1 MRIQE
6 LSIKG
11 FRGQNIT
18 VTPNGNSVLIEGPNG
33 KGKSTVLEAISYA
46 VSGAIPGKK
55 ILDNDALLTMCGPE
69 GGFDIELSDDAQG
82 KVRRSF
88 TGTRAVVRANF
99 GDRSTSAVNSD
110 HERAIEDRFGNCV
123 SPLLFD
129 TKRIIDMPPNEL
141 RNLVLRLCH
150 DAAPESQWTYRMV
163 VDFLFDKLP
172 RLKNENVVPED
183 NNTGIGKPAFDALTF
198 LDVLARIF
206 ADATTECRREV
217 RELNTILNAEAPID
231 RPDPEEVRKMQD
243 VLATKEAEMI
253 DLQRA
258 FGALNERKRQIEAG
272 NEAATNQYRYSEQY
286 IGQARAAVVSAQ
298 ATVDRYTASL
308 ATAKIDLAGI
318 IAQNPH
324 REVPEVSTGA
334 SDLFGDSHAGSTG
347 VEFTEPE
354 PVPEQD
360 YDATIKARESQLAS
374 LIADWDNICEGQ
386 RDLQT
391 RLIELNGEIRAQE
404 SRMDKYRNGK
414 CPECGQDVAGI
425 VAEVKD
431 TLADMIGRRANLTSL
446 VNSANTTCVQRQGEV
461 AAARGAIARLTAN
474 KAEHDKRHADWVNR
488 RERAI
493 SEAANRINMWES
505 SKRLKEQ
512 EIDSLTDAVN
522 RFRDTLAEAQ
532 ATLETALANQKHA
545 DAISIQE
552 VPEQLTREIAA
563 LDADMAERTGWI
575 EAYRI
580 DLDAKLGAITALA
593 EFNRRQAEAETQ
605 KQNVQ
610 NRQKILTD
618 AADLIPELLN
628 LIVRQMVAPL
638 VDQVNAFI
646 PPHLGRFAV
655 LFQPSFSVGII
666 RPSFNAS
673 TGETVEHFTALRALS
688 TAEACIVIVLI
699 QRALIA
705 LSGSRFPVILLDN
718 IEVMDALNW
727 SMFQSFVQTNRANMQ
742 VIAAGRRSFESG
754 GNLVVTTI

>member
-46 VSGAIPGKK
+46 VSGTIPGKK
-55 ILDNDALLTMCGPE
+55 ILDNDTLLTMCGPE

-82 KVRRSF
+82 KARRSF
-88 TGTRAVVRANF
+88 TGTRAIVRANF

-298 ATVDRYTASL
+298 VTVDRYTASL
-308 ATAKIDLAGI
+308 ATAKVDLAGI

-324 REVPEVSTGA
+324 REVPEASTGA
-334 SDLFGDSHAGSTG
+334 PDLFGNSHADSTG

-354 PVPEQD
+354 PVPERD
-360 YDATIKARESQLAS
+360 FDAAIKAQEAES
-374 LIADWDNICEGQ
+374 
-386 RDLQT
+386 T
-391 RLIELNGEIRAQE
+391 RLSELWDRATAEQAAAATELARIDAEINVQKERAE
-404 SRMDKYRNGK
+404 RFKTNT
-414 CPECGQDVAGI
+414 CPECGQPIHGVLQSIG
-425 VAEVKD
+425 D
-431 TLADMIGRRANLTSL
+431 TLSKLTKTRVEAFAASVGASSVVMDIRQATAQASAALAD
-446 VNSANTTCVQRQGEV
+446 VVSARNEY
-461 AAARGAIARLTAN
+461 N
-474 KAEHDKRHADWVNR
+474 KRHADWVNR

-493 SEAANRINMWES
+493 SEAANRINTWES

-512 EIDSLTDAVN
+512 EIDSLSDAVN
-522 RFRDTLAEAQ
+522 RFRNTLAEAQ

-552 VPEQLTREIAA
+552 VPEELTREIAT

-655 LFQPSFSVGII
+655 LFQPSFSVGIV

-727 SMFQSFVQTNRANMQ
+727 SMFQSFVQTNKANMQ

>member
-1 MRIQE
+1 MRIDA

-11 FRGQNIT
+11 FRGQN
-18 VTPNGNSVLIEGPNG
+18 VTIEPHGDSVLLEGPNG
-33 KGKSTVLEAISYA
+33 CGKSTILEAISYA
-46 VSGAIPGKK
+46 VSGIIPGKK
-55 ILDNDALLTMCGPE
+55 TLDNDALLTMCGPE
-69 GGFDIELSDDAQG
+69 GQFDVELSDDAQG
-82 KVRRSF
+82 KIRRSF
-88 TGTRAVVRANF
+88 TGTRAIVRANF
-99 GDRSTSAVNSD
+99 GARSTSAVNSD
-110 HERAIEDRFGNCV
+110 HERAIEDRFGNSV

-163 VDFLFDKLP
+163 VDFLFDKMP
-172 RLKNENVVPED
+172 KLKRENVVPEES
-183 NNTGIGKPAFDALTF
+183 TGIGKPVFDALAF
-198 LDVLARIF
+198 LDALARIF

-231 RPDPEEVRKMQD
+231 RPDPEEVRKIQE
-243 VLATKEAEMI
+243 VLAAKEAEMV

-272 NEAATNQYRYSEQY
+272 NEAATNQYRYSEAY
-286 IGQARAAVVSAQ
+286 IGQARAAVESAR
-298 ATVDRYTASL
+298 ATVDRYKASL
-308 ATAKIDLAGI
+308 AIAKVDLAGI

-324 REVPEVSTGA
+324 KEVPDAGTGVP
-334 SDLFGDSHAGSTG
+334 DLFGGSPVGSTG

-354 PVPEQD
+354 PVPAQD
-360 YDATIKARESQLAS
+360 FDAAIKARELQLANLNTS
-374 LIADWDNICEGQ
+374 WDNVCAEQ

-414 CPECGQDVAGI
+414 CPECGQDAAGI
-425 VAEVKD
+425 VAQVKD
-431 TLADMIGRRANLTSL
+431 TLADMIDRRANLTNL
-446 VNSANTTCVQRQGEV
+446 VSMANETSTKLQGEV
-461 AAARGAIARLTAN
+461 AAAKAAIAALTVN
-474 KAEHDKRHADWVNR
+474 KSEHDKRHADWINR
-488 RERAI
+488 RERAV
-493 SEAANRINMWES
+493 SEAANRIRTWDS
-505 SKRLKEQ
+505 SKQLKEQ
-512 EIDSLTDAVN
+512 EVASLSDALI
-522 RFRDTLAEAQ
+522 RFQNTLAEAE
-532 ATLETALANQKHA
+532 ASLETALANQKHA
-545 DAISIQE
+545 DAVSIQE
-552 VPEQLTREIAA
+552 VPEELVRQIAK
-563 LDADMAERTGWI
+563 LDVDMAERTGLI
-575 EAYRI
+575 ESYRM

-618 AADLIPELLN
+618 ATDLIPELLN

-646 PPHLGRFAV
+646 PAHLGRFAV
-655 LFQPSFSVGII
+655 LFQPSFSVGIT
-666 RPSFNAS
+666 RPFFNDS

-718 IEVMDALNW
+718 VEVMDELNW
-727 SMFQSFVQTNRANMQ
+727 SVFRSFVQTHKAQMQ
-742 VIAAGRRSFESG
+742 VIAAGRRSFESTG
-754 GNLVVTTI
+754 KLVATAI